1 MSSGFDFKIDVSD
14 FRGIEHEEFRTNLLN
29 LALTKPT
36 DYNKLRMIVLRKVK
50 KAAVDAQYGIY
61 YYLLT
66 EGCLASDDGKTK
78 GLNILADATVGFP
91 AYQEMFKPN
100 VPKHIV
106 NEFAMKA
113 SATIDKI
120 AEEAINMIMPKDW
133 KTIADERIYSK
144 TKGTMGFDN

>member
-1 MSSGFDFKIDVSD
+1 MSNGFDFKIDVSD

-36 DYNKLRMIVLRKVK
+36 EYNKLRMHVLRKIK

-66 EGCLASDDGKTK
+66 DGCSCSADGKTK
-78 GLNILADATVGFP
+78 GNNILFGLTDGTEVH
-91 AYQEMFKPN
+91 QNIFKPN
-100 VPKHIV
+100 IPKHIV

-120 AEEAINMIMPKDW
+120 AEEALNMILPKDW
-133 KTIADERIYSK
+133 KTIADERLYSK
-144 TKGTMGFDN
+144 TKGNIGFD

>member
-36 DYNKLRMIVLRKVK
+36 DYNKLRMVVLRKVK

-66 EGCLASDDGKTK
+66 EGCACSEDGKVK
-78 GLNILADATVGFP
+78 GNNLLADPRTGFP
-91 AYQEMFKPN
+91 AYVDIFKPN
-100 VPKHIV
+100 IPKHIV

-120 AEEAINMIMPKDW
+120 AKKPLI
-133 KTIADERIYSK
+133 
-144 TKGTMGFDN
+144 

>member
-1 MSSGFDFKIDVSD
+1 MSDGFDFKIDVSD

-36 DYNKLRMIVLRKVK
+36 DYNKLRMHVLRKVK
-50 KAAVDAQYGIY
+50 KAAVNAQYGIY

-66 EGCLASDDGKTK
+66 DGCAASDDGKTK
-78 GLNILADATVGFP
+78 SNNILFDAKDGIDN
-91 AYQEMFKPN
+91 YQDIFKPCI
-100 VPKHIV
+100 PKNLV

-120 AEEAINMIMPKDW
+120 AEEAINMILPDDW
-133 KTIADERIYSK
+133 KTIADQRLYTK
-144 TKGTMGFDN
+144 TKGNTGFN

>member
-1 MSSGFDFKIDVSD
+1 MADFNFKIDPSD
-14 FRGIEHEEFRTNLLN
+14 YRGIEHEEFRTNLLN

-36 DYNKLRMIVLRKVK
+36 EYNKLRMNVLRKIK
-50 KAAVDAQYGIY
+50 KAAVTSQYGIY

-66 EGCLASDDGKTK
+66 EGCSASDDGKTK
-78 GLNILADATVGFP
+78 GNNILAGLTDGTETH
-91 AYQEMFKPN
+91 QNIFKPN

-113 SATIDKI
+113 SATID
-120 AEEAINMIMPKDW
+120 MIMPKDW